1 MNTNPIVDP
10 QELVEEA
17 DLELLAQAGKP
28 VPLARR
34 YLFKVNDRK
43 GVSEKTKITGAE
55 ILTATKFTPPE
66 NFALSMKRGKHWVPV
81 KLKEEVDLR
90 QPGIE
95 IFRANPKDATDGS
108 P

>member
-1 MNTNPIVDP
+1 MNSKITEAPE
-10 QELVEEA
+10 ELVEEA

-43 GVSEKTKITGAE
+43 GESKEPKITGAE
-55 ILTATKFTPPE
+55 ILIETKFVPPKD
-66 NFALSMKRGKHWVPV
+66 FTLSMKRGKTWVPV
-81 KLKEEVDLR
+81 TLTEIVDLR